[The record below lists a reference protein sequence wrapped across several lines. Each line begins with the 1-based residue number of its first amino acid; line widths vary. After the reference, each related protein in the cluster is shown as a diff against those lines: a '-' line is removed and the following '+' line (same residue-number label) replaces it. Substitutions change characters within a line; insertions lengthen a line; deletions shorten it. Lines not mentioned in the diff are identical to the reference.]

1 MRFVLEESAQSPR
14 RRPPL
19 VFALLLIAACGGRAD
34 GVGSSMGSGAATGAL
49 PAGQSGSSGT
59 SSGAPS
65 GAAWAPDDASASATS
80 GSNSVIADAAPE
92 ASGSS
97 VADVGTTG
105 SSGGFSDAN
114 VIAPSCAPG
123 GPGMTNCGANRESC
137 CTSLEVPGGTYFRSY
152 GPVYPYDSGPIDP
165 GPQTDPATLSGF
177 RLDKYLV
184 TVARFRQFFNAW
196 NNGSGFT
203 PPAGSGKHEHV
214 NSGNGLNA
222 TAGGFEP
229 GWVTSDNANIGFV
242 GVVCPAS
249 SAGSFSTWTPSAGS
263 HENLPMDC
271 VNWYQAYAFC
281 IWDGGF
287 LPSEAELEYAAAGG
301 NQQRLYPWGSTDPG
315 TGTQYAIYDCDYQS
329 GPTGRCTGVV
339 NIAPVGTAT
348 LGAGLWG
355 QLDLTGEIG
364 EWDLDWWR
372 ANYVDPCT
380 DCANITA
387 PSDPNSSGRTT
398 RGGGFGVSNLQPPS
412 ERFYSNPLYP
422 GPGIRCARTP

>member
-1 MRFVLEESAQSPR
+1 V
-14 RRPPL
+14 
-19 VFALLLIAACGGRAD
+19 
-34 GVGSSMGSGAATGAL
+34 GSGAATGAL
-49 PAGQSGSSGT
+49 PASQSGSSGT

-65 GAAWAPDDASASATS
+65 GAASAPSAGTTGGSAGTLAVTGASGSAFSGGGDDASAGATS
-80 GSNSVIADAAPE
+80 GSNSVLADADPE

-105 SSGGFSDAN
+105 SSDGFSDAS
-114 VIAPSCAPG
+114 VIVPSCAPG
-123 GPGMTNCGANRESC
+123 GPGMTNCGANRENC
-137 CTSLEVPGGTYFRSY
+137 CTSLELPGGTYFRSY
-152 GPVYPYDSGPIDP
+152 GTVYPPYDGGPIGMGHP
-165 GPQTDPATLSGF
+165 GPQTDPATVSGF

-203 PPAGSGKHEHV
+203 PPAGSGKHAHV
-214 NSGNGLNA
+214 NRGNGLNA
-222 TAGGFEP
+222 TAGGFEH
-229 GWVTSDNANIGFV
+229 GWVASDNANIGFV

-263 HENLPMDC
+263 HENLPMNC

-301 NQQRLYPWGSTDPG
+301 DQQRLYPWGSTDPG

-355 QLDLTGEIG
+355 QLDLTGEVG

-398 RGGGFGVSNLQPPS
+398 RGGGFGVSTLQPPS